1 LGCAT
6 SGRPLTKDHEEGVVD
21 NETLQAH
28 MLSTYN
34 SLRFGMFVIAAA
46 APIVIVLWG
55 FLFHVDWLNSISA
68 YYFAPTA
75 DKWVYSAYPTRVL
88 FVGILFA
95 LGSFLYL
102 YKGFSTRENVALN
115 CAGACALGVALFPMY
130 RETGYLPFSN
140 ILHFSF
146 AILLFVCMAYTA
158 IFCHEDTLRFV
169 TDVNRR
175 KHYKVVYHVIG
186 LFMGLF
192 PLVGLIMA
200 VIFNAMQRHVFWIEA
215 AGIWAFAAY
224 WFIKSKE
231 LEESQAEVKAAAG
244 RLTQPPPAQSSSQPP
259 AVYDPKGEPIAQV

>member
-1 LGCAT
+1 VE
-6 SGRPLTKDHEEGVVD
+6 K
-21 NETLQAH
+21 ETLQMH

-34 SLRFGMFVIAAA
+34 SLRFGMFAIAAA
-46 APIVIVLWG
+46 APIAIVLWG
-55 FLFHVDWLNSISA
+55 FLFHVGWLNSISA

-102 YKGFSTRENVALN
+102 YRGFSTRENVALN
-115 CAGACALGVALFPMY
+115 AAGACALGVAVFPMY
-130 RETGYLPFSN
+130 REVDYLPFSN

-146 AILLFVCMAYTA
+146 AILLFICMAYTA

-169 TDVNRR
+169 ADANRR
-175 KHYKVVYHVIG
+175 KHYKVVYHLIG

-192 PLVGLIMA
+192 PLVGLVMA
-200 VIFNAMQRHVFWIEA
+200 ALFGAMQRHVFWIEA

-224 WFIKSKE
+224 WFTKSQE
-231 LEESQAEVKAAAG
+231 LKESQAEVKAATG
-244 RLTQPPPAQSSSQPP
+244 TLTQPPPGPSSNQSP
-259 AVYDPKGEPIAQV
+259 ASFDPKGEPIPGV